1 METAGEGG
9 AWGIALLAAF
19 MQEKKRKKQLDA
31 VSGGSRCF
39 KTARFPF
46 ESRRGR
52 CRRLPKLYG
61 ALYERA
67 FDRTRSSGKHVMK
80 NTIRCLVSYKEKSKY
95 FTNLL
100 VFDTILRLGKKYR

>member
-1 METAGEGG
+1 MADAMEIPVAVMETAGEGG

-19 MQEKKRKKQLDA
+19 MQKKRKNTGS
-31 VSGGSRCF
+31 VSGRSSVSRQRDF
-39 KTARFPF
+39 RF

-67 FDRTRSSGKHVMK
+67 FDRTRSSGKHVNEEHNQVPGIVK
-80 NTIRCLVSYKEKSKY
+80 ENKILYKSSC
-95 FTNLL
+95 F
-100 VFDTILRLGKKYR
+100 